1 MSPRHFH
8 HTSNPRA
15 KIEHSVGLSNTFV
28 AFTHMI
34 GLGKF
39 FSFTPGEFHYD
50 TAEHSRKKAGDQTTP
65 DTNNPL

>member
-1 MSPRHFH
+1 M
-8 HTSNPRA
+8 
-15 KIEHSVGLSNTFV
+15 EHSVGLSNTFV

-39 FSFTPGEFHYD
+39 FSFTPGDFHYD
-50 TAEHSRKKAGDQTTP
+50 PAEHSRKKAGDQTTP

>member
-8 HTSNPRA
+8 HASSPRA
-15 KIEHSVGLSNTFV
+15 KQEYHTGLSNTFV
-28 AFTHMI
+28 AFTHLI

-50 TAEHSRKKAGDQTTP
+50 PAELARKKAGDQVTP
-65 DTNNPL
+65 DTK

>member
-8 HTSNPRA
+8 HMQNPRA
-15 KIEHSVGLSNTFV
+15 KQEYVNGLSNTFV
-28 AFTHMI
+28 AFTHLI

-50 TAEHSRKKAGDQTTP
+50 PAEHSAKKAGDQSNP
-65 DTNNPL
+65 DTKPL